1 MNLKQKSLVCK
12 IALGL
17 SALALQPA
25 HAEALGYLG
34 QQIVETGRMFGGTV
48 VGGLSGIDYDAANRT
63 YLAISDDRSSFNP
76 ARYYQLS
83 LDLGKFQRSATPGS
97 EGVSFNAVTT
107 IANSD
112 GAPFGAN
119 QVDPEGIRYDAARGK
134 LYWSNEGQRSA
145 VGFQDPTVRSMNVD
159 GSYAGAFTVPGYY
172 KPTGSNSG
180 LVAGDAG
187 IYNNLA
193 FESLT
198 LSQDGK
204 TLWTAT
210 ENALAQDSL
219 PSTVLN
225 GSRARLL
232 GFDIATGAAGAEYV
246 YEVAPVVI
254 PPTPITGFATNG
266 LTDMLAIGDRQF
278 ITIERSFAI
287 GAATPGVAATTNG
300 LPTGNTIRLFYADA
314 REATDVSGLN
324 SIAGQPI
331 TPVKKQLLLDLSTL
345 KHDDGSVLAL
355 DNIEGLTF
363 GPMVDGKRTL
373 ILVSDNNFGPN
384 QFTQFVALSVNA
396 PIPEPQTYALLL
408 TGLGLVAGAA
418 RRRRNASVLRGAAP
432 AVPGD

>member
-1 MNLKQKSLVCK
+1 MKLPHKSVLGTM
-12 IALGL
+12 ALGL
-17 SALALQPA
+17 CVLAAQPA
-25 HAEALGYLG
+25 QAQALGYLG
-34 QQIVETGRMFGGTV
+34 QQIVETGRLFGGTV
-48 VGGLSGIDYDAANRT
+48 IGGLSGIDYDPAT
-63 YLAISDDRSSFNP
+63 GSYVAISDDRSSFNP
-76 ARYYQLS
+76 ARYYALS
-83 LDLGKFQRSATPGS
+83 LDLAQFQRSATPGS
-97 EGVSFNAVTT
+97 AGVSFNAVTT
-107 IANSD
+107 IADST
-112 GAPFGAN
+112 GLPFAVN
-119 QVDPEGIRYDAARGK
+119 RVDPEGIRYDAASGK

-145 VGFQDPTVRSMNVD
+145 AGFQDPTVRSMNTD
-159 GSYAGAFTVPGYY
+159 GSYADAFGVPGYY
-172 KPTGSNSG
+172 KPAGSNSG

-198 LSQDGK
+198 LSPDGK

-232 GFDIATGAAGAEYV
+232 AFDIATGAAGAEYV

-278 ITIERSFAI
+278 ITIERSFAV
-287 GAATPGVAATTNG
+287 GAATPGMAATTNG

-314 REATDVSGLN
+314 REATDVSGLS

-331 TPVKKQLLLDLSTL
+331 TPMKKQLLLDLSTL
-345 KHDDGSVLAL
+345 KHDDGSFLAL

-363 GPMVDGKRTL
+363 GPVVNGKRTL
-373 ILVSDNNFGPN
+373 ILVSDNNFGAN

-408 TGLGLVAGAA
+408 AGLGLVAGVA
-418 RRRRNASVLRGAAP
+418 RRRNRGTGP
-432 AVPGD
+432 A